1 MVLKSASVKALG
13 VCGSSFSVGSLY
25 PTELNISVTELSCA
39 DWQTSRMSLALYPS
53 NIFARI
59 WFFTLGSLF
68 SLHVYVSNKFFLDS
82 KVKNQILAKIFEG
95 YSASDIRDVCQ
106 SAQLSSVTEM
116 FNSVGYREP
125 TENEE
130 PQTPRALTLADFR
143 TILARRRPSVSV
155 EMLRAFTKW
164 TDQFGAL

>member
-1 MVLKSASVKALG
+1 MVYLSTPTILDCVIG
-13 VCGSSFSVGSLY
+13 IRIRHLY
-25 PTELNISVTELSCA
+25 HL
-39 DWQTSRMSLALYPS
+39 
-53 NIFARI
+53 
-59 WFFTLGSLF
+59 
-68 SLHVYVSNKFFLDS
+68 
-82 KVKNQILAKIFEG
+82 

>member
-1 MVLKSASVKALG
+1 MYDSHHIMIV
-13 VCGSSFSVGSLY
+13 
-25 PTELNISVTELSCA
+25 I
-39 DWQTSRMSLALYPS
+39 
-53 NIFARI
+53 
-59 WFFTLGSLF
+59 
-68 SLHVYVSNKFFLDS
+68 DS

-155 EMLRAFTKW
+155 EIEGFYKM
-164 TDQFGAL
+164 D

>member
-1 MVLKSASVKALG
+1 MYKVTQLADYLFTKHEHKNRLGTLLQNYVDSMHTSADL
-13 VCGSSFSVGSLY
+13 
-25 PTELNISVTELSCA
+25 I
-39 DWQTSRMSLALYPS
+39 R
-53 NIFARI
+53 RI
-59 WFFTLGSLF
+59 
-68 SLHVYVSNKFFLDS
+68 
-82 KVKNQILAKIFEG
+82 
-95 YSASDIRDVCQ
+95 DIRDVCQ

>member
-1 MVLKSASVKALG
+1 MELKK
-13 VCGSSFSVGSLY
+13 
-25 PTELNISVTELSCA
+25 
-39 DWQTSRMSLALYPS
+39 QTQFLRRFQKRIYVPLESRTCL
-53 NIFARI
+53 IRI
-59 WFFTLGSLF
+59 RAT
-68 SLHVYVSNKFFLDS
+68 DP

-155 EMLRAFTKW
+155 EMLMGFYKM
-164 TDQFGAL
+164 D